1 MNFNF
6 NNNDKQR
13 SEMGKKWLLIVLF
26 LCNII
31 SIKGQENEVG
41 NWLIYI
47 GNKDLNSSLN
57 WHHEIQHR
65 NYNIFGEL
73 EQLLLRTGIGYD
85 IKENNNI
92 LLGYG
97 FIDSRN
103 RSEGTE
109 EILKV
114 NEHRIYQQFI
124 SKHAI
129 GKIKIQHRYRFE
141 QRFVEDDFKLRYRYF
156 LSLNIPILK
165 TNEKYYISAYN
176 EIFINANDDKTFD
189 RNRIYGGLGY
199 VLNSNI
205 KLELGYMNQIFQSS
219 SRDQINLICFF
230 NF

>member
-1 MNFNF
+1 MKN
-6 NNNDKQR
+6 Q
-13 SEMGKKWLLIVLF
+13 LLIFLF
-26 LCNII
+26 LFNILNVK
-31 SIKGQENEVG
+31 SQENKVG
-41 NWLIYI
+41 NWLIYF

-65 NYNIFGEL
+65 NYDLFGEL
-73 EQLLLRTGIGYD
+73 EQLLVRTGLGYD
-85 IKENNNI
+85 INENNNA

-103 RSEGTE
+103 KVMETN

-124 SKHAI
+124 SKQAI

-141 QRFVEDDFKLRYRYF
+141 QRFIEDNFKLRYRYF
-156 LSLNIPILK
+156 LSLNIPLLK

-176 EIFINANDDKTFD
+176 EIFINANQVNTFD

-199 VLNSNI
+199 KLNSNI
-205 KLELGYMNQIFQSS
+205 KLELGYMNQIFNYS
-219 SRDQINLICFF
+219 SRDQFNLICFY

>member
-1 MNFNF
+1 MCYNLKTESNMK
-6 NNNDKQR
+6 NQ
-13 SEMGKKWLLIVLF
+13 LLIILF
-26 LCNII
+26 LINIFSVKSQDNKI
-31 SIKGQENEVG
+31 G
-41 NWLIYI
+41 NWLIYF

-65 NYNIFGEL
+65 NYNILGEL
-73 EQLLLRTGIGYD
+73 EQLLVRTGLGYNVN
-85 IKENNNI
+85 ENNNI

-103 RSEGTE
+103 KAIESN

-124 SKHAI
+124 SKQVI

-141 QRFVEDDFKLRYRYF
+141 QRFIEDDFKLRYRYF
-156 LSLNIPILK
+156 LSLNLPLLK
-165 TNEKYYISAYN
+165 TNKKYYISAYN
-176 EIFINANDDKTFD
+176 EIFIDASQENSFD

-199 VLNSNI
+199 QLNSNI
-205 KLELGYMNQIFQSS
+205 KLELGYMNQIFNNS
-219 SRDQINLICFF
+219 SRDQFNVICFF

>member
-1 MNFNF
+1 M
-6 NNNDKQR
+6 
-13 SEMGKKWLLIVLF
+13 SKKWLLIVLF
-26 LCNII
+26 LSNII

-47 GNKDLNSSLN
+47 GNKDLKSSLN

-65 NYNIFGEL
+65 NYNLFGEL

-103 RSEGTE
+103 RIEGTD
-109 EILKV
+109 EIFKV

-124 SKHAI
+124 SKQAI

-156 LSLNIPILK
+156 LSLKIPLLK
-165 TNEKYYISAYN
+165 TKNIISLLIMNSLLIQIATKPLI
-176 EIFINANDDKTFD
+176 EIDFME
-189 RNRIYGGLGY
+189 GL
-199 VLNSNI
+199 VTN
-205 KLELGYMNQIFQSS
+205 
-219 SRDQINLICFF
+219 
-230 NF
+230 

>member
-1 MNFNF
+1 MCYNLKTESNMK
-6 NNNDKQR
+6 NQ
-13 SEMGKKWLLIVLF
+13 LLIILF
-26 LCNII
+26 LINIFSVKSQDNKI
-31 SIKGQENEVG
+31 G
-41 NWLIYI
+41 NWLIYF

-65 NYNIFGEL
+65 NYNILGEL
-73 EQLLLRTGIGYD
+73 EQLLVRTGLGYNVN
-85 IKENNNI
+85 ENNNI

-103 RSEGTE
+103 KAIESN

-124 SKHAI
+124 SKQVI

-141 QRFVEDDFKLRYRYF
+141 QRFIEDDFKLRYRYF
-156 LSLNIPILK
+156 LSLNIPLLK
-165 TNEKYYISAYN
+165 TNKKYYISAYN
-176 EIFINANDDKTFD
+176 EIFIDASQENSFD

-199 VLNSNI
+199 QLNSNI
-205 KLELGYMNQIFQSS
+205 KLELGYMNQIFNNS
-219 SRDQINLICFF
+219 SRDQFNVICFF

>member
-1 MNFNF
+1 MKN
-6 NNNDKQR
+6 Q
-13 SEMGKKWLLIVLF
+13 LLIILF
-26 LCNII
+26 LINIF
-31 SIKGQENEVG
+31 SVKSQENNIG
-41 NWLIYI
+41 NWLIYF

-65 NYNIFGEL
+65 NYNILGEL
-73 EQLLLRTGIGYD
+73 EQLLVRTGLGYNVN
-85 IKENNNI
+85 ENNNI

-103 RSEGTE
+103 IAIESN

-124 SKHAI
+124 SKQAI

-141 QRFVEDDFKLRYRYF
+141 QRFIEDDFKLRYRYF
-156 LSLNIPILK
+156 LSLNIPLLK
-165 TNEKYYISAYN
+165 TNKKYYISAYN
-176 EIFINANDDKTFD
+176 EIFIDASQENSFD

-199 VLNSNI
+199 QLNSNI
-205 KLELGYMNQIFQSS
+205 KLELGYMNQIFNTS
-219 SRDQINLICFF
+219 SRDQVNVICFF

>member
-1 MNFNF
+1 MKN
-6 NNNDKQR
+6 K
-13 SEMGKKWLLIVLF
+13 LLIILF
-26 LCNII
+26 LINILNVK
-31 SIKGQENEVG
+31 SQENKVG
-41 NWLIYI
+41 NWLIYF

-65 NYNIFGEL
+65 NYDLFGEL
-73 EQLLLRTGIGYD
+73 EQLLVRTGLGYD
-85 IKENNNI
+85 INENNNA

-103 RSEGTE
+103 KVMETN

-124 SKHAI
+124 SKQAI

-141 QRFVEDDFKLRYRYF
+141 QRFIEDNFKLRYRYF
-156 LSLNIPILK
+156 LSLNIPLLK

-176 EIFINANDDKTFD
+176 EIFINANQENTFD

-199 VLNSNI
+199 KLNSNI
-205 KLELGYMNQIFQSS
+205 KLEMGYMNQIFNYS
-219 SRDQINLICFF
+219 SRDQFNLICFF